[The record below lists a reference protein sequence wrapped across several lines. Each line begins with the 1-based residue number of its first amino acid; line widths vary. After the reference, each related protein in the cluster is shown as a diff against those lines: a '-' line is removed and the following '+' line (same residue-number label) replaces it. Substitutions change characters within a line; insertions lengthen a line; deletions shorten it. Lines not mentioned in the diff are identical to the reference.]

1 MKYLRVYRC
10 LDAVEREEVLWVI
23 FVTLS
28 NNTMRGIS
36 RELLDCQNK
45 NQAEAGQGLI
55 LTFCIPP
62 SSMAF
67 LQRGIMAPMER
78 SPATATSDEPRFS
91 SFFSQRARRQLGLFF
106 AGAGFVALSTIVTRR
121 ALVRRYRATVP
132 KFYQQSNQ
140 PNKITNGYMEA
151 LEALNLAT
159 VNVLSYAMM
168 LTGGVLYAF
177 DISSLDDMRR
187 NVRSKMGNGDGA
199 QVNDE
204 EEKEIEKFFV
214 DILEKTG
221 RKFDKDGKEIKTAK
235 QAEDTEEKK

>member
-1 MKYLRVYRC
+1 
-10 LDAVEREEVLWVI
+10 
-23 FVTLS
+23 
-28 NNTMRGIS
+28 
-36 RELLDCQNK
+36 
-45 NQAEAGQGLI
+45 
-55 LTFCIPP
+55 
-62 SSMAF
+62 
-67 LQRGIMAPMER
+67 MER
-78 SPATATSDEPRFS
+78 TPAAPSTDEPRFS

-121 ALVRRYRATVP
+121 ALLRRYRATVP
-132 KFYQQSNQ
+132 RFYQPSNR

-168 LTGGVLYAF
+168 LGGGVLYAF

-199 QVNDE
+199 EVNEE

-221 RKFDKDGKEIKTAK
+221 RKFDKDGKEIGTAK
-235 QAEDTEEKK
+235 QAEDPEEKK